1 MFGGRQLLAC
11 REKGSIPLRSLDLS
25 ETASPRNGFPTP
37 SPLARSPPAPLLG
50 LSRADSVLNQARR
63 MDSRLRARPQLA
75 DELQQI
81 MERIEPETKNQ
92 V

>member
-1 MFGGRQLLAC
+1 
-11 REKGSIPLRSLDLS
+11 
-25 ETASPRNGFPTP
+25 
-37 SPLARSPPAPLLG
+37 
-50 LSRADSVLNQARR
+50 